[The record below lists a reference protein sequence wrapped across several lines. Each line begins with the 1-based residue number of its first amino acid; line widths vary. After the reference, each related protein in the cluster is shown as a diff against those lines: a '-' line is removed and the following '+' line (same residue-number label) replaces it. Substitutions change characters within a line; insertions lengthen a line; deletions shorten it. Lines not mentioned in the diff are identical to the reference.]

1 MPILQ
6 KISLVEMRKE
16 HFEMIFALLDI
27 KNNKDDIFF
36 QLFVDN
42 NIQDQTV
49 KVLEI
54 CKLSLDQMLLR
65 KDVQLYIHKY
75 NNIKL
80 ETVEGQL
87 NGLQEHH
94 ELFITDQKY
103 LVETLTQD
111 PQFEIVQDQIEGLKK
126 SLNEFSDIANKMHLL
141 LVE

>member
-1 MPILQ
+1 
-6 KISLVEMRKE
+6 MRKE

-65 KDVQLYIHKY
+65 KDVQL
-75 NNIKL
+75 
-80 ETVEGQL
+80 
-87 NGLQEHH
+87 
-94 ELFITDQKY
+94 
-103 LVETLTQD
+103 
-111 PQFEIVQDQIEGLKK
+111 
-126 SLNEFSDIANKMHLL
+126 
-141 LVE
+141 

>member
-65 KDVQLYIHKY
+65 KDVQLYIQKY

-103 LVETLTQD
+103 LVETLTQN

-126 SLNEFSDIANKMHLL
+126 SLNEFTDIANKMHLL